1 MAEMASNCKKQ
12 KIKWARAGFEK
23 FFVTP
28 VVRSEVLTPVSV
40 PEVMEPVMVEVTE
53 ELVEAP
59 LVPACSDSLQSVL
72 AEVVE
77 EEVDTPQVL
86 ESKKARILP
95 CTVEL
100 FSYEFQMFLP
110 LFLLL
115 ITLLPLWSQLI
126 RILILLLPGWR
137 L

>member
-1 MAEMASNCKKQ
+1 M
-12 KIKWARAGFEK
+12 
-23 FFVTP
+23 TP
-28 VVRSEVLTPVSV
+28 VVRSEVVTPVTM
-40 PEVMEPVMVEVTE
+40 PEVMAPVVAEVTE

-59 LVPACSDSLQSVL
+59 LAPACADSLQPVL

-77 EEVDTPQVL
+77 EEAYTPLVL
-86 ESKKARILP
+86 EPKNARILP

-100 FSYEFQMFLP
+100 FSVRVPEFLP

-115 ITLLPLWSQLI
+115 WITLLPLWSQLI
-126 RILILLLPGWR
+126 LILILLLPGWR